1 MESIFQYQSESSDT
15 ETYEIE
21 DESVQSVTAKVEP
34 TFTQKPKRKAST
46 SETVCLASECSTSTP
61 YFTVDKNRRAK
72 DKTFKEIKG
81 TASEVSESQLS
92 ITKLLSLPSR
102 IRSALD
108 NEHESINIVRSNS
121 IPRRQIASLPKEH
134 TKGVNSLLW
143 CGSFGQV
150 LASASMDCTVR
161 IWDIFRS
168 RKCVRVI
175 KHDGAVKDIRWNI
188 SFNNILS
195 GGYDKVAKLSDIE
208 TGSTIQTFPHPQIV
222 TTLRYHPTQP
232 NIFVSGMIQD
242 GIRSWDL
249 RTNKVIKES
258 RKFMGSVNDI
268 EFFPNGNNILTCSDY
283 VVRNAS
289 DKNIMVWEIDSMTTI
304 SNQIYQE
311 AFSCTALRFHPFRK
325 HFVAQSNGNYIAI
338 FGGEK
343 PWKLDK
349 RKRFEGHLVNGHPIR
364 CNFSPEPDQGRFL
377 ASGDA
382 NGSIFFYEWPTSKIV
397 KTIEGAHLG
406 ACIDVCW
413 HPLLNGVVASCGWDG
428 KVALWGV
435 NTFSL

>member
-15 ETYEIE
+15 ETYELE
-21 DESVQSVTAKVEP
+21 DVQGTTAKVEP
-34 TFTQKPKRKAST
+34 TSTQPKRKAST
-46 SETVCLASECSTSTP
+46 DEKVCITS
-61 YFTVDKNRRAK
+61 KLSN
-72 DKTFKEIKG
+72 
-81 TASEVSESQLS
+81 ESQLS

-108 NEHESINIVRSNS
+108 NKHESINIERSSS
-121 IPRRQIASLPKEH
+121 IPRRQIISLPKEH

-168 RKCVRVI
+168 KKCVQ
-175 KHDGAVKDIRWNI
+175 DIRWSIN
-188 SFNNILS
+188 FNNLLS
-195 GGYDKVAKLSDIE
+195 GGYDKIAKLSDVE
-208 TGSTIQTFPHPQIV
+208 TGTTIQTFPHPQIV
-222 TTLRYHPTQP
+222 TALRYHPTQP

-249 RTNKVIKES
+249 RTNKVIKET

-289 DKNIMVWEIDSMTTI
+289 DKNIMVWEIDSMTAI

-338 FGGEK
+338 FGSEK

-382 NGSIFFYEWPTSKIV
+382 NGSIFFYEWSTSKIV
-397 KTIEGAHLG
+397 KTIEDAHLG
-406 ACIDVCW
+406 ACVDVCW
-413 HPLLNGVVASCGWDG
+413 HPLLNGIVASCGWDG

-435 NTFSL
+435 NTLSF

>member
-21 DESVQSVTAKVEP
+21 DVQGTTAKIEP
-34 TFTQKPKRKAST
+34 TSTQKPKRKAST
-46 SETVCLASECSTSTP
+46 DETVCITSKCSTPTP

-72 DKTFKEIKG
+72 DQTSKEIKG
-81 TASEVSESQLS
+81 YVSKRARLQLNNKNLEIQNENGSTASKE
-92 ITKLLSLPSR
+92 
-102 IRSALD
+102 RS
-108 NEHESINIVRSNS
+108 SS
-121 IPRRQIASLPKEH
+121 IPRRQIISLPKEH
-134 TKGVNSLLW
+134 IKGVNSLLW

-150 LASASMDCTVR
+150 LASASMDRTVR

-168 RKCVRVI
+168 KKCVRVI
-175 KHDGAVKDIRWNI
+175 KHDGAVKDIRWSIN
-188 SFNNILS
+188 FNNLLS
-195 GGYDKVAKLSDIE
+195 GGYDKIAKLSDIE
-208 TGSTIQTFPHPQIV
+208 TGTTIQTFPHPQIV

-249 RTNKVIKES
+249 RTNKVIKET

-289 DKNIMVWEIDSMTTI
+289 DKNIM
-304 SNQIYQE
+304 
-311 AFSCTALRFHPFRK
+311 
-325 HFVAQSNGNYIAI
+325 
-338 FGGEK
+338 
-343 PWKLDK
+343 
-349 RKRFEGHLVNGHPIR
+349 RFEGHLVNGHPIR

-382 NGSIFFYEWPTSKIV
+382 NGSIFFYEWSTSKIV
-397 KTIEGAHLG
+397 KTIENAHLG
-406 ACIDVCW
+406 ACVDKYRHII
-413 HPLLNGVVASCGWDG
+413 
-428 KVALWGV
+428 
-435 NTFSL
+435 